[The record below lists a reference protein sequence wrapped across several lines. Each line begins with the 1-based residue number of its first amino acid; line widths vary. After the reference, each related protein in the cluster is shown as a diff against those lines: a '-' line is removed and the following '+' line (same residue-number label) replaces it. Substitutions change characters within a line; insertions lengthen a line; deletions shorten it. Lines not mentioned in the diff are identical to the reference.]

1 MSLVSFDYYPLKR
14 ETRMSGIWWTWGSFL
29 VISEGTIPTIWNN
42 PGEPSW
48 RPQFW
53 LHIRLKAMEQ
63 MFPLLRLPALKTSS
77 CLPVCL
83 SVFGFTHQAMLLF
96 PAPGRFSLGSSPG
109 PWFLLWDIFYNHILI
124 WRGTQKRWDRGVR
137 TNFIFSLFLPL
148 SPLPCSLSLPFVLS
162 QVSCSSGWLQTYCA
176 AEDNL
181 ELPILLLLSAE
192 PPHLFSTGDRTSG
205 FVHAKQTLYQL
216 SHIPR
221 PDFLPLVFTL
231 KAHVQHTCHDTCL
244 FPSLQVKLLPF
255 DSNWS
260 NLTIEIDFQVSWL
273 ESAPTEDVHSA
284 SHWAEFRHV
293 ERSEM
298 FPLLLSPPAQSTRQ
312 RQSMRAGRQTEPT

>member
-1 MSLVSFDYYPLKR
+1 MVDLMLLLGHFRRYNTHHLEQSRGAF
-14 ETRMSGIWWTWGSFL
+14 
-29 VISEGTIPTIWNN
+29 
-42 PGEPSW
+42 
-48 RPQFW
+48 
-53 LHIRLKAMEQ
+53 LKATVLATCKAQGHVANAPFTKAACSENKFMS
-63 MFPLLRLPALKTSS
+63 A
-77 CLPVCL
+77 CL

-109 PWFLLWDIFYNHILI
+109 PWYLLWDIFYNHILI

-162 QVSCSSGWLQTYCA
+162 QVSCSSGWLQTYCV

-192 PPHLFSTGDRTSG
+192 H
-205 FVHAKQTLYQL
+205 VHAKQTLYQL
-216 SHIPR
+216 SHIPS
-221 PDFLPLVFTL
+221 PDLLPLVFTL

-244 FPSLQVKLLPF
+244 FPSLQVKPLPL
-255 DSNWS
+255 DSNRS
-260 NLTIEIDFQVSWL
+260 NLTIDIDFQVSWL

-293 ERSEM
+293 ERSEI

-312 RQSMRAGRQTEPT
+312 RQSMRAGRQTEPI